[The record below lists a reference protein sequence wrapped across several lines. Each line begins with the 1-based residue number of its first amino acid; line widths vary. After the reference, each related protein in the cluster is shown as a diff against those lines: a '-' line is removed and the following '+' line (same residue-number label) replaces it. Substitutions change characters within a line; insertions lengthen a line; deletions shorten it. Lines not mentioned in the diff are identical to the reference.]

1 MQKDAIIQAIKQVK
15 ETSPKRKF
23 KQSFDLIINLKD
35 LDLKKN
41 EQQVDF
47 FGTLPAP
54 TGKRKKICAL
64 VDAGLKAE
72 ASKVCDGVISDDEFD
87 RYAKDKKAAKKLA
100 TEYDFFIAQ
109 ANLMAKVAAAFGR
122 ALGPKGKMPNPK
134 AGAVVPLKAQLQP
147 VYEKLQNTT
156 RISAKVTPI
165 IQLMI
170 GTEDSK
176 DDDIANNVT
185 SIYNQIVQKLPQEE
199 NNIKSVF
206 LKLTMG
212 KPVRLK

>member
-1 MQKDAIIQAIKQVK
+1 MEKEAITQAIKQAK

-47 FGTLPAP
+47 FANMPAP
-54 TGKRKKICAL
+54 TGKKKKICAL
-64 VDAGLKAE
+64 VDSGMKEE
-72 ASKVCDGVISDDEFD
+72 ATKVCDGVVSDDEFD
-87 RYAKDKKAAKKLA
+87 KYAKDKKAAKKLA
-100 TEYDFFIAQ
+100 VEYDFFIAQ

-134 AGAVVPLKAQLQP
+134 AGAVVPPKSQLQP
-147 VYEKLQNTT
+147 IYEKLQKTV
-156 RISAKVTPI
+156 RVSAKTTPI
-165 IQLMI
+165 IQLMV

-176 DDDIANNVT
+176 DDDIATNVT
-185 SIYNQIVQKLPQEE
+185 SLYTQIVQKLPQEE
-199 NNIKSVF
+199 NNIKSAY

-212 KPVRLK
+212 KPVKLR